1 MIIRPAEDKDRAVLT
16 SLHLAEDVETYKTRE
31 QIFRGGRLS
40 SLASG
45 TRDVVLVSEDD
56 DGMVR
61 GYFWAIG
68 LRVFDFK
75 IGLIFD
81 LYIDSKMRRKG
92 AGRKLLQAG
101 IDELRKLGVHR
112 FWAHL
117 QKRNAPT
124 RALLEHF
131 GFTLQEEEVFYQ
143 LSDTDAKHEWA
154 IDD

>member
-16 SLHLAEDVETYKTRE
+16 TLHLAEDVETYKTDD

-45 TRDVVLVSEDD
+45 TRDVVLVAEDD
-56 DGMVR
+56 DGYVR
-61 GYFWAIG
+61 GYFWAVG
-68 LRVFDFK
+68 LRIFDFK

-81 LYIDSKMRRKG
+81 LYVDSKMRHKG
-92 AGRKLLQAG
+92 TGKQLLKMG

-124 RALLEHF
+124 RALLEHL
-131 GFTLQEEEVFYQ
+131 GFTLQEQEVFYQ
-143 LSDTDAKHEWA
+143 LSDAEAKHEWA
-154 IDD
+154 IE

>member
-16 SLHLAEDVETYKTRE
+16 TLHLAEDVETDKTKE

-40 SLASG
+40 SLSSG
-45 TRDVVLVSEDD
+45 TRDVVLVAEDS

-61 GYFWAIG
+61 GYFWAVG

-75 IGLIFD
+75 IGIIFD
-81 LYIDSKMRRKG
+81 LYVDSKMRRKG
-92 AGRKLLQAG
+92 AGRELLQAG
-101 IDELRKLGVHR
+101 IDELRKLGVHM

-124 RALLEHF
+124 CALLEYL
-131 GFTLQEEEVFYQ
+131 GFTKQEEEVFYQ
-143 LSDTDAKHEWA
+143 LSDADAKHEWS
-154 IDD
+154 IE